1 MQIYLPILPT
11 LQAEFGVSQDVIQLT
26 FSLYILATG
35 IAQLVSGTLSDR
47 YGRRPV
53 MLTGI
58 VLFLVGSAA
67 CALAP
72 NASALIVARIVQA
85 AGGGI
90 GLVVARAVLSDLYP
104 PAEMAKRLATVILI
118 MLIGPMLGPLTGGYF
133 GIWFGWRSIF
143 WLLTVMSALVLLLL
157 VARLP
162 ETLPA
167 DKRGQTKSLRD
178 GFALALGRPRFLLYA
193 IVTTSSAA
201 GFYLFLSMVPFV
213 MENHFREPTERFG
226 ELFIVLAIAYGIG
239 NFLATRYAAA
249 IGIARTVATGS
260 IGVVIAI
267 SVAVTL
273 QLSIG
278 LSATTLFAAMAMATL
293 SQGFFN
299 PSAQGG
305 AVGQVPERAGTASSL
320 TSFAMQVV
328 SAALV
333 QSLAMTQSNSI
344 WPLLI
349 TLAVVHSIGM
359 LAAIAL
365 HRNAAASLASTG
377 RP

>member
-1 MQIYLPILPT
+1 MQIYLPVLPT
-11 LQAEFGVSQDVIQLT
+11 LQTEFGVTQDVIQLT
-26 FSLYILATG
+26 FSLYILAAG

-47 YGRRPV
+47 YGRRPI

-58 VLFLVGSAA
+58 VLFLLGSAA

-72 NASALIVARIVQA
+72 TANALIGGRIIQA

-133 GIWFGWRSIF
+133 GVWFGWRSIF
-143 WLLTVMSALVLLLL
+143 WLLTIVSALVLVLLT
-157 VARLP
+157 ARLP
-162 ETLPA
+162 ETLTA
-167 DKRGQTKSLRD
+167 EKRGQTKSLRD

-193 IVTTSSAA
+193 AVTTSSAA
-201 GFYLFLSMVPFV
+201 GFYLFISMVPFV
-213 MENHFREPTERFG
+213 MERHFREPTERFG
-226 ELFIVLAIAYGIG
+226 ELFIILAIAYGIG
-239 NFLATRYAAA
+239 NFLATRYAAK
-249 IGIARTVATGS
+249 IGIARTVAAGTV
-260 IGVVIAI
+260 GVTLAV
-267 SVAVTL
+267 SVALAIEAT
-273 QLSIG
+273 IG
-278 LSATTLFAAMAMATL
+278 LTATSLFAAMAVSTL

-320 TSFAMQVV
+320 TSFLMQLF
-328 SAALV
+328 SAVLV
-333 QSLAMTQSNSI
+333 QSLAAAVSHSI

-349 TLAVVHSIGM
+349 TLAVVHGAGM
-359 LAAIAL
+359 VAALAL
-365 HRNAAASLASTG
+365 HRNAAMSLATTG